1 MKKLFIKNEL
11 KFLKKDVEKYE
22 KQNNRNYVRVSENE
36 KKKLQ
41 KNAQKANL
49 KLSSYLRK
57 VGLKKKIYEI
67 QDEELRKI
75 YAGIVE
81 LKNEFPYMSNEEIKE
96 KIAKMQ
102 SDFLDIYN
110 HKKDGDDNGN
120 NENMGN

>member
-1 MKKLFIKNEL
+1 MR
-11 KFLKKDVEKYE
+11 
-22 KQNNRNYVRVSENE
+22 NRTIGINVRVSENE

-57 VGLKKKIYEI
+57 VGLQQKIYEI
-67 QDEELRKI
+67 TDEELRKI
-75 YAGIVE
+75 YAGIDE
-81 LKNEFPYMSNEEIKE
+81 LKNELPYMNNEEIKE

-110 HKKDGDDNGN
+110 YKKDGDDNGN

>member
-1 MKKLFIKNEL
+1 MR
-11 KFLKKDVEKYE
+11 
-22 KQNNRNYVRVSENE
+22 NRTIGINVRVSENE

-57 VGLKKKIYEI
+57 VGLQQKIYEI
-67 QDEELRKI
+67 PDEELRK
-75 YAGIVE
+75 IVE

-110 HKKDGDDNGN
+110 YKKDGDDNGN

>member
-1 MKKLFIKNEL
+1 MR
-11 KFLKKDVEKYE
+11 
-22 KQNNRNYVRVSENE
+22 NRTIGINVRVSENE

-57 VGLKKKIYEI
+57 VGLQQKIYEI
-67 QDEELRKI
+67 PDEELRKI

-96 KIAKMQ
+96 KIGNVMQ
-102 SDFLDIYN
+102 QNRHHTKKEDIVTYNQYIKNRKIKNKIKKFL
-110 HKKDGDDNGN
+110 
-120 NENMGN
+120 

>member
-1 MKKLFIKNEL
+1 MR
-11 KFLKKDVEKYE
+11 
-22 KQNNRNYVRVSENE
+22 NRTIGINIRVSENE

-41 KNAQKANL
+41 RNAKKCNL
-49 KLSSYLRK
+49 NLSSYLRK
-57 VGLKKKIYEI
+57 SGLQKEIYSI
-67 QDEELRKI
+67 PDEELRKI

-96 KIAKMQ
+96 KIAEMQ
-102 SDFLDIYN
+102 NDFLDIYN

>member
-1 MKKLFIKNEL
+1 MR
-11 KFLKKDVEKYE
+11 
-22 KQNNRNYVRVSENE
+22 NRTIGINVRVTENE

-41 KNAQKANL
+41 RNAKKCNL
-49 KLSSYLRK
+49 NLSSYLRK
-57 VGLKKKIYEI
+57 SGLKKEIYSI
-67 QDEELRKI
+67 PDEELRKI

-102 SDFLDIYN
+102 KDFLDIYN

>member
-1 MKKLFIKNEL
+1 MR
-11 KFLKKDVEKYE
+11 
-22 KQNNRNYVRVSENE
+22 NRTIGINVRVSENE

-57 VGLKKKIYEI
+57 VGLQQKIYEI
-67 QDEELRKI
+67 PDEELHKI

-110 HKKDGDDNGN
+110 YKKDGDDNGN

>member
-1 MKKLFIKNEL
+1 MR
-11 KFLKKDVEKYE
+11 
-22 KQNNRNYVRVSENE
+22 NRTIGINVRVSENE

-57 VGLKKKIYEI
+57 VGLQQKIYAI

-81 LKNEFPYMSNEEIKE
+81 LKNEFPYMNNEEIKE

-110 HKKDGDDNGN
+110 YKKDGDDNDN